1 MGNKLEQA
9 LTLNLDQEILE
20 NEQQMANEP
29 AHRFSARYKMKKK
42 RILQWA
48 DKSFDSYNRVSDY
61 RRFRLRRVAVLAAAV
76 VITLAAASTVIA
88 IVKPEIFFIVK
99 EKVTNWT
106 ITFDDDNSQ
115 ETAFT
120 YIKPPVPED
129 FQLVDETKGADY
141 YYLTYQSEMGQK
153 ISYDQND
160 PHSVSISIDSEQST
174 PEKEN
179 IGETEVIIWERDD
192 SVQIIYTDERY
203 TYAISGNCGKEI
215 LFDIVR
221 RMIER

>member
-1 MGNKLEQA
+1 
-9 LTLNLDQEILE
+9 
-20 NEQQMANEP
+20 
-29 AHRFSARYKMKKK
+29 MKQ
-42 RILQWA
+42 R
-48 DKSFDSYNRVSDY
+48 
-61 RRFRLRRVAVLAAAV
+61 
-76 VITLAAASTVIA
+76 
-88 IVKPEIFFIVK
+88 
-99 EKVTNWT
+99 
-106 ITFDDDNSQ
+106 
-115 ETAFT
+115 
-120 YIKPPVPED
+120 
-129 FQLVDETKGADY
+129 
-141 YYLTYQSEMGQK
+141 EMGQK